1 MAVDFAKT
9 FEILKSLPCDV
20 LLGAHGS
27 YYGMVERYDLLDKG
41 RANVFVNPEGYK
53 KYVAQKE
60 QAFRQTLAVQQGKAG
75 LQKAP

>member
-1 MAVDFAKT
+1 
-9 FEILKSLPCDV
+9 
-20 LLGAHGS
+20 
-27 YYGMVERYDLLDKG
+27 
-41 RANVFVNPEGYK
+41 VNPEGYK